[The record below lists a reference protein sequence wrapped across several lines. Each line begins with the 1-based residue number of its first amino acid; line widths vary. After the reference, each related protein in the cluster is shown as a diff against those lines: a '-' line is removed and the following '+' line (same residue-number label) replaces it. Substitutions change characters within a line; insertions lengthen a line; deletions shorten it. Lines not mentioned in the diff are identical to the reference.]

1 MKRNVT
7 DRNAGCRNTAG
18 LTYGWKHTVY
28 DRVYSTVVRHE
39 KQMLKCLGLYK
50 DELTIGECSRR
61 RIR

>member
-7 DRNAGCRNTAG
+7 GRTAGCRNTAG
-18 LTYGWKHTVY
+18 LTYGWKHIVY
-28 DRVYSTVVRHE
+28 DRVHSAVVGHE
-39 KQMLKCLGLYK
+39 KEMLKCLDLYK